1 MRRKNK
7 AVILSKYLLVLVL
20 SIISFGQMSALAAVP
35 IAKGK
40 SELRPIIQRFN
51 EVEGNKEYFLANPQ
65 DFEDGP
71 VAEFF
76 NLVDLDGVAE
86 KLLGLDSL
94 ERLEDENL
102 QRFKLAIR
110 ETFRRYLYEWLLSDL
125 EMKLS
130 VSPKSLKDDPKETL
144 TDEYQLPVKL
154 EIRGLPDVTLYFKA
168 RGKSEDLKIHDI
180 GFLFTSYASL
190 KGHRLSNREP
200 EEQLKKIIKMLKQKN
215 DNFWLNGN
223 LAFADKCLA
232 NFGVLKC
239 RGKN

>member
-1 MRRKNK
+1 MRRQIQ
-7 AVILSKYLLVLVL
+7 ASILSKYLLVLVL
-20 SIISFGQMSALAAVP
+20 SIISFGQMSGLAAGP
-35 IAKGK
+35 IARGNVG
-40 SELRPIIQRFN
+40 LRPIIQHFN

-76 NLVDLDGVAE
+76 SLVDLDGVTE

-125 EMKLS
+125 EMQLS
-130 VSPKSLKDDPKETL
+130 VSPKSLKSVPKETL
-144 TDEYQLPVKL
+144 TDEYELPVKL

-168 RGKSEDLKIHDI
+168 RGKSEDLKIFDV

-190 KGHRLSNREP
+190 KGHRLSNTEP
-200 EEQLKKIIKMLKQKN
+200 EKKLKKIIEVLKQKN
-215 DNFWLNGN
+215 DNFWSEKP
-223 LAFADKCLA
+223 LADSPNIL
-232 NFGVLKC
+232 VSQ
-239 RGKN
+239 